1 MLFHR
6 LSVLSLLSAVAW
18 AAPSTTPTEDACEE
32 ISKALPKRVFFPI
45 SINYHSQQSDY
56 WSTLL
61 RGIKSACIVVPQSAE
76 HVSTAV
82 KILNKYPDV
91 KFAVKSGGHDPNAG
105 HATVSNGVLISLA
118 ELKGATYDRDNGVA
132 YVKPGGEWNDV
143 ISELNKEGIA
153 VVGGRL
159 GIVGVGGLLLQGGI
173 SFLSAQYGLAAD
185 NIVGWEVVT
194 ANGTIV
200 HVDAAK
206 QPELAVAMR
215 GSGSQFGVV
224 TQFTIKTYPVNEV
237 WGGIR
242 IYDESK
248 SDEIFEA
255 LHEFTPYNNQ
265 DNKAAIIVSN
275 LYTLG
280 AARSFF
286 VFYFYHGQKPP
297 TTGPFAKFLKIKT
310 LVSTTKTQPYP
321 KLLKANGFGVSLL
334 NSRQS
339 FRTITIPYVASHSG
353 IYAEISDK
361 MKSISKKYFSNPLNL
376 ASQCSVDFQPLTSII
391 GKHSEQRGGNAM
403 GLTKNDP
410 DRIILE
416 LQCSWTDKAQDD
428 IVPQFTRDLTDWIE
442 TRIPEWLESDG
453 QSADQYL
460 PLFMNDAMADQ
471 NVTGSYKEYAK
482 FKALQLKAD
491 PEGVLRTRV
500 GGFKY

>member
-6 LSVLSLLSAVAW
+6 ISLLSLLSASVW
-18 AAPSTTPTEDACEE
+18 AAPSSNPTDEACEE

-45 SINYHSQQSDY
+45 SINYNSQSSDY

-61 RGIKSACIVVPQSAE
+61 RGIKSTCVVVPQSTE

-91 KFAVKSGGHDPNAG
+91 QFAVKSGGHDPNAG
-105 HATVSNGVLISLA
+105 HATASNGVLISLA
-118 ELKGATYDRDNGVA
+118 EITGATFDRDNNVA

-143 ISELNKEGIA
+143 ISALNKEGVA

-173 SFLSAQYGLAAD
+173 SFLSSQYGLAAD

-194 ANGTIV
+194 ANGTVV
-200 HVDAAK
+200 HIDAET

-215 GSGSQFGVV
+215 GSGSQFGIV
-224 TQFTIKTYPVNEV
+224 TQFTIRAYPVNQV

-248 SDEIFEA
+248 SNELFEA

-275 LYTLG
+275 LITLG
-280 AARSFF
+280 SAKTFW

-297 TTGPFAKFLKIKT
+297 TTGAFAKFLKIKA
-310 LVSTTKTQPYP
+310 LASTTKTQPYP
-321 KLLKANGFGVSLL
+321 NLLKSNGFGVSLL
-334 NSRQS
+334 NARQS
-339 FRTITIPYVASHSG
+339 FRTITIPYVTSNPN

-361 MKSISKKYFSNPLNL
+361 MKEISRKYFSNLLNL
-376 ASQCSVDFQPLTSII
+376 ASQCSVDFQPLPSII
-391 GKHSEQRGGNAM
+391 GKHTEQRGGNAM
-403 GLTKNDP
+403 GLAMNDP

-428 IVPQFTRDLTDWIE
+428 IVPQFTTDLTDWIE
-442 TRIPEWLESDG
+442 TKIPEWLGESE
-453 QSADQYL
+453 SPYL

-471 NVTGSYKEYAK
+471 NVTGSYKDYAK
-482 FKALQLKAD
+482 FKALQLEAD
-491 PEGVLRTRV
+491 PEGVLRMRV